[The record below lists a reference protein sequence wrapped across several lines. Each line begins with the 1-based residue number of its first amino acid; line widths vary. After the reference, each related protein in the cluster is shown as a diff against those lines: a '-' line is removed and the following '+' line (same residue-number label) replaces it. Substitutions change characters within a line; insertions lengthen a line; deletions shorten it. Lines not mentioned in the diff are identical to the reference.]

1 MAAGDEGCFYLGV
14 YLQVGDVVYCSA
26 GFGELSADIVFLWCV
41 GLLVFVWHGGS
52 AIVAMF
58 VCGRELQLC
67 WGDSECHAKHHLSLC
82 RGFGEHFLECLVV
95 VAIEN
100 RPRCY
105 ASRHLMRKN
114 PVALSLIDPEAN
126 QLTLWRE
133 ETHAIA
139 IGKGCDRRDIKTV
152 ATNLLHLPHIFAYG
166 LGGEERRLISTSAI
180 SKISGKAPVETLV
193 DIRLEGI
200 GTTSHRSTLI

>member
-1 MAAGDEGCFYLGV
+1 MKVCFFHHLSTLFPIKLSSFFLRPLTLFHLFEGLPSEVCEVAAGDEGCFYLGV

-52 AIVAMF
+52 ACVAMF

-67 WGDSECHAKHHLSLC
+67 WGDSECHAEHHLSLC

-95 VAIEN
+95 VTIEN

-114 PVALSLIDPEAN
+114 PVAFSLIDPETN
-126 QLTLWRE
+126 QLTLW
-133 ETHAIA
+133 
-139 IGKGCDRRDIKTV
+139 
-152 ATNLLHLPHIFAYG
+152 
-166 LGGEERRLISTSAI
+166 
-180 SKISGKAPVETLV
+180 
-193 DIRLEGI
+193 
-200 GTTSHRSTLI
+200 